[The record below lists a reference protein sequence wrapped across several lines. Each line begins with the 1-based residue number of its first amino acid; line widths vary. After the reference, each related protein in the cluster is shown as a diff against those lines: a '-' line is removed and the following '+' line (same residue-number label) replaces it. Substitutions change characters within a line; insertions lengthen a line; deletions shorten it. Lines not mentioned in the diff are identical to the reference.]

1 MGSICICYRCLE
13 SIRMRTCASS
23 RPWIVV
29 RKAVRRAITS
39 RLRRLGMGY
48 DYDVSGSG
56 PRMSILLLTGTFQ
69 IVKHDPKLNGE
80 SYEYANSAG
89 GHQLPDD
96 ATEWAQSLDI
106 HVREMT

>member
-13 SIRMRTCASS
+13 SIRMRTCGSS

-39 RLRRLGMGY
+39 RLRRLG
-48 DYDVSGSG
+48 
-56 PRMSILLLTGTFQ
+56 ILLLTGTFQ

>member
-1 MGSICICYRCLE
+1 MHMLE
-13 SIRMRTCASS
+13 VLGEYHDEDL
-23 RPWIVV
+23 WILQAVHLVV

-39 RLRRLGMGY
+39 RLAMGY

-56 PRMSILLLTGTFQ
+56 SRISMLLLTGTFQ
-69 IVKHDPKLNGE
+69 TVKHDPKLNGE
-80 SYEYANSAG
+80 SHEYADSVG

-96 ATEWAQSLDI
+96 ATEWAQTLDI